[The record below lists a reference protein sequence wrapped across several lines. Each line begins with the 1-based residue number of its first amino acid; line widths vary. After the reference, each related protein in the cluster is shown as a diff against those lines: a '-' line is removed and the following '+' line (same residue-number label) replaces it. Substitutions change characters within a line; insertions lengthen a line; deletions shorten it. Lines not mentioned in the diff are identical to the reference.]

1 MDESDCYKPTRFILY
16 LWKIKQKITRI
27 KEVKRDIKRS
37 VHIWK
42 WRNNT
47 VDNRFGIIQGE
58 LVIDVWSK

>member
-42 WRNNT
+42 
-47 VDNRFGIIQGE
+47 
-58 LVIDVWSK
+58 